1 MATLEVRSLSRVEPG
16 EPHGLSDISLTVRE
30 GRVCAVIGPVHAGK
44 TSLLRAIAGLDV
56 ADSGDVLLD
65 DVSIATLPPHRR
77 TVGLMFQDL
86 ALFPRMSIRENIAFG
101 LRMVGWP
108 RAEREQ
114 RVDDLLE
121 VVGLTDRSLR
131 PVDQLSGGEQQRVA
145 LARTLAPHPSVL
157 LLDEPLGAIDE
168 VQKAVL
174 RQELRTI
181 LGALDTTTV
190 IASHDLRD
198 AVALADDL
206 IVMIDGRIAQAGP
219 IGVVLGE
226 PNSVAVADVA
236 GYVTVALGP
245 VRRGRVEEA
254 GVGALGVPGLMETD
268 LARVMAHPASLLAV
282 PADSGLGLGI
292 AGLVVQARPQG
303 PAWVVDLSV
312 GGRLIEA
319 RWEWDLV
326 APRVGTRLAIAARP
340 GTLRVFDVSP
350 FNTPTPTLPGPE
362 IWASPD
368 VPSPAAPP
376 VASPP
381 VEDASSSEPPSPSA
395 PLGVPA
401 SATPPASTRPL
412 RPANTPMPMPLRP
425 AIPRFTATVAQN
437 PDAEQFARPTTSAAS
452 DSATVAA
459 SIARPEATQPATA
472 PAVTDTAPPPVEP
485 STPPAPDPTPPPSA
499 IPPRSG
505 TAPAPSPPKT
515 VRTPRPAERTA
526 APPGSTRDQHHR
538 EMPLH

>member
-1 MATLEVRSLSRVEPG
+1 MATLEVRSLSRADPG
-16 EPHGLSDISLTVRE
+16 EPHGLSDISFTVRD

-56 ADSGDVLLD
+56 ADAGDVLLD
-65 DVSIATLPPHRR
+65 NLSIATFPPHRR
-77 TVGLMFQDL
+77 SLGLMFQDL
-86 ALFPRMSIRENIAFG
+86 ALFPRMSVRDNIGFG

-121 VVGLTDRSLR
+121 VVGLTASSLR
-131 PVDQLSGGEQQRVA
+131 PIDQLSGGEQQRVA
-145 LARTLAPHPSVL
+145 LARTLAPQPSAL

-168 VQKAVL
+168 VQKTAL

-181 LGALDTTTV
+181 LGALDTTTI

-226 PNSVAVADVA
+226 PNSVEVADVA
-236 GYVTVALGP
+236 GYVTIALGP

-254 GVGALGVPGLMETD
+254 GVGALGVPGLMETE

-282 PADSGLGLGI
+282 PADSGLGSGV

-303 PAWVVDLSV
+303 PTWVVDLSV

-326 APRVGTRLAIAARP
+326 APRLGTRLAIAARP

-350 FNTPTPTLPGPE
+350 FRSSTPTVAGPQIWAPVDVPTPPAPTPT
-362 IWASPD
+362 
-368 VPSPAAPP
+368 AAPTPARGNNPTRPSVDAPSTAAVP
-376 VASPP
+376 V
-381 VEDASSSEPPSPSA
+381 
-395 PLGVPA
+395 
-401 SATPPASTRPL
+401 SATPPAVPV
-412 RPANTPMPMPLRP
+412 RPARLSNAPMPASRPSVPPLASTSRP
-425 AIPRFTATVAQN
+425 APTPGV
-437 PDAEQFARPTTSAAS
+437 DASLFARPTAQSAA
-452 DSATVAA
+452 
-459 SIARPEATQPATA
+459 PEATPEAA
-472 PAVTDTAPPPVEP
+472 APPPEP
-485 STPPAPDPTPPPSA
+485 PASAPTEASTPPAPAAAPAPPPPPSA
-499 IPPRSG
+499 IPPRAG
-505 TAPAPSPPKT
+505 TAPAPSAPAP
-515 VRTPRPAERTA
+515 VRAPRPAERTA
-526 APPGSTRDQHHR
+526 TPPGSTRDQRHR

>member
-1 MATLEVRSLSRVEPG
+1 M
-16 EPHGLSDISLTVRE
+16 
-30 GRVCAVIGPVHAGK
+30 
-44 TSLLRAIAGLDV
+44 
-56 ADSGDVLLD
+56 
-65 DVSIATLPPHRR
+65 
-77 TVGLMFQDL
+77 
-86 ALFPRMSIRENIAFG
+86 
-101 LRMVGWP
+101 
-108 RAEREQ
+108 
-114 RVDDLLE
+114 
-121 VVGLTDRSLR
+121 
-131 PVDQLSGGEQQRVA
+131 
-145 LARTLAPHPSVL
+145 L

-168 VQKAVL
+168 VQKAAL

-245 VRRGRVEEA
+245 VRRGRVEET
-254 GVGALGVPGLMETD
+254 GVGALGVPGLMATD
-268 LARVMAHPASLLAV
+268 LARGLAHPASLLAV
-282 PADSGLGLGI
+282 PADSGLGSGI

-326 APRVGTRLAIAARP
+326 APRLGTRLAIAARP

-350 FNTPTPTLPGPE
+350 FNTPAPPVSGPQ
-362 IWASPD
+362 IWAPPD
-368 VPSPAAPP
+368 VPAPATLP
-376 VASPP
+376 VASPS
-381 VEDASSSEPPSPSA
+381 VVDAPSSEPPSPPA

-401 SATPPASTRPL
+401 SATPPASTRPQ
-412 RPANTPMPMPLRP
+412 RPANAPMPMPVRP
-425 AIPRFTATVAQN
+425 TMPRIIATPTPN
-437 PDAEQFARPTTSAAS
+437 PDAAQFARPTTSAAS

-459 SIARPEATQPATA
+459 SIAAPEATEPATA
-472 PAVTDTAPPPVEP
+472 PAVADAAPTPVGP
-485 STPPAPDPTPPPSA
+485 STPPAPAPTPPPSA

-505 TAPAPSPPKT
+505 TAPAPSPPTT

-526 APPGSTRDQHHR
+526 AAPGSTRDQHHR